1 MSYLYQS
8 RQLHPRYCGLGLG
21 TIARGMGFVGPDQ
34 PWTVEN
40 AKKVIVQ
47 PTEKCPYGNEKQR
60 LSEFSHPK
68 TMVGGESVD
77 NTACFK
83 TGKIWEAERAGN
95 PRRVEWCCPPQ
106 KYLPKRDLT
115 QPEYETHKDRCVPY
129 RHPYSGKIRETYP
142 KWHDVNMYLGSSCS
156 RTGVLDNGYEL
167 VCCPE
172 VDRAA
177 MTKLLDNN
185 IVMAT
190 ATPAQEAEWE
200 AQRQEL
206 LLEQEQAAAA
216 AAPPP
221 PTFIGRY
228 GFVIL
233 MVGGAVG
240 LGVTAALFRRFSVA
254 TKKAEES
261 KAAVAAL
268 QARQG
273 EA

>member
-1 MSYLYQS
+1 
-8 RQLHPRYCGLGLG
+8 
-21 TIARGMGFVGPDQ
+21 
-34 PWTVEN
+34 
-40 AKKVIVQ
+40 
-47 PTEKCPYGNEKQR
+47 
-60 LSEFSHPK
+60 
-68 TMVGGESVD
+68 
-77 NTACFK
+77 
-83 TGKIWEAERAGN
+83 
-95 PRRVEWCCPPQ
+95 
-106 KYLPKRDLT
+106 
-115 QPEYETHKDRCVPY
+115 
-129 RHPYSGKIRETYP
+129 
-142 KWHDVNMYLGSSCS
+142 
-156 RTGVLDNGYEL
+156 
-167 VCCPE
+167 
-172 VDRAA
+172 
-177 MTKLLDNN
+177 
-185 IVMAT
+185 MAT

-200 AQRQEL
+200 ERRQEL

>member
-1 MSYLYQS
+1 MSYLFQS

-21 TIARGMGFVGPDQ
+21 TIARGMGLVGRDQ
-34 PWTVEN
+34 PWTAEN
-40 AKKVIVQ
+40 ANKVIVL
-47 PTEKCPYGNEKQR
+47 PTEKCPHGNKTIKI
-60 LSEFSHPK
+60 SEDGHPWK
-68 TMVGGESVD
+68 WVEGERVE

-83 TGKIWEAERAGN
+83 TGKIWEAKRAGN

-106 KYLPKRDLT
+106 KWLPKRALT
-115 QPEYETHKDRCVPY
+115 IAEHETYKDRCVPY

-142 KWHDVNMYLGSSCS
+142 RWRDVNSKIASSCS
-156 RTGVLDNGYEL
+156 QTGVRDNGYKL

-172 VDRAA
+172 GDHAW
-177 MTKLLDNN
+177 TKLLDNN

-190 ATPAQEAEWE
+190 ANPAQKAEWE
-200 AQRQEL
+200 ERRQEL